1 MSFSSEV
8 KKELAKNVSL
18 ARHCQIAELAA
29 IISLCGKIKITQDNE
44 YRLFVHTENIAVARK
59 SYALIRK
66 TFNAKME
73 VSVRRV
79 NSTSKSRIHIIAI
92 RDEKTSKSI
101 LKAVKLID
109 EYNDIRENLSVD
121 NIVIQNTCCKRAFIR
136 GAFLAAGSVTD
147 PEKSYH
153 FEITA
158 ATMDKAKQ
166 LQRIVEIFN
175 IDAKIIQRKKNYVV
189 YLKEGDQIADMLSI
203 MEAHVALM
211 ELENVRI
218 LKEMRNN
225 VNRQVNCETANIH
238 KSVTAANRQ
247 IQDIELIQKTKG
259 LDSLPENLQKV
270 AKLRLEN
277 EDMPLKDLGLLL
289 DPPLGKSGVNHR
301 LKKLGTIAQSI
312 REQLKEEHL
321 Q

>member
-8 KKELAKNVSL
+8 KAELAKNLST
-18 ARHCQIAELAA
+18 ARHCRIAELAA
-29 IISLCGKIKITQDNE
+29 IISLCGRIKITQNNDF
-44 YRLFVHTENIAVARK
+44 RLFIYTENISVARK
-59 SYALIRK
+59 SFNLLKK
-66 TFNAKME
+66 TFSAE
-73 VSVRRV
+73 LELSVRRYAT
-79 NSTSKSRIHIIAI
+79 TSKSRIYIVAVK
-92 RDEKTSKSI
+92 DETISKMI

-109 EYNDIRENLSVD
+109 EFNDISENLSVD

-136 GAFLAAGSVTD
+136 GAFLAAGSITD
-147 PEKSYH
+147 PKKSYH

-166 LQRIVEIFN
+166 LKRIVAGFN
-175 IDAKIIQRKKNYVV
+175 IDAKIIQRKKYYVV
-189 YLKEGDQIADMLSI
+189 YLKEGDQICDMLNI

-211 ELENVRI
+211 NLENVRI
-218 LKEMRNN
+218 LKEMRNQ

-247 IQDIELIQKTKG
+247 IQDIELIRKIKG
-259 LDSLPENLQKV
+259 LDSLPENLKKI
-270 AKLRLEN
+270 AALRLEN

-301 LKKLGTIAQSI
+301 LKKLGEIAQTI
-312 REQLKEEHL
+312 REQQKEEV
-321 Q
+321 